1 MNPILEYFLNVI
13 KIQKDNKN
21 SDEKNILKK
30 IYYSKN

>member
-1 MNPILEYFLNVI
+1 MNPISEYFLNVI